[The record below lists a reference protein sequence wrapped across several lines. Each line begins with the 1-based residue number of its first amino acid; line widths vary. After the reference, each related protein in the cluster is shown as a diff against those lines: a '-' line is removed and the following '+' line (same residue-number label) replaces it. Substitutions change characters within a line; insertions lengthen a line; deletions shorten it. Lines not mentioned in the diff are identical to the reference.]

1 MDDPYYGGVT
11 KYGRAGPD
19 GQPTHGGYSDAM
31 VVNERFAFKV
41 PDDADLAKEG
51 TSSPCI
57 VHNQTHRRFT
67 TYSNVY
73 YVKAVTLYT
82 TSLARMRLYR

>member
-1 MDDPYYGGVT
+1 MNRRLCCGGVT
-11 KYGRAGPD
+11 KYGRAGPN

-51 TSSPCI
+51 TSGPVRSIPFI
-57 VHNQTHRRFT
+57 VQSTRCR
-67 TYSNVY
+67 SADV
-73 YVKAVTLYT
+73 
-82 TSLARMRLYR
+82 